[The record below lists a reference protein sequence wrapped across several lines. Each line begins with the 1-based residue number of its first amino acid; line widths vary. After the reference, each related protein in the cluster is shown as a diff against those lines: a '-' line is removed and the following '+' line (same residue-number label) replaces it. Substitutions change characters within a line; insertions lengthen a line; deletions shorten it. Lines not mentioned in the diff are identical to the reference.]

1 MTAKPFAV
9 GDIVVIINT
18 AAWSSNPIYTVS
30 RVKRVLKPYLV
41 IEDDTKWK
49 HNGYPHPRYQGYHAP
64 RIEHIDNPIGQAGTD
79 IATFFL
85 SHYTALANLRN
96 RVKRRISDLKW
107 DQLTL
112 EQLTAIDQALP

>member
-41 IEDDTKWK
+41 TEDDTKWK
-49 HNGYPHPRYQGYHAP
+49 HSGYPYPRHQGYHAP
-64 RIEHIDNPIGQAGTD
+64 RIEHITEELRQTI
-79 IATFFL
+79 
-85 SHYTALANLRN
+85 ALANLRN

-112 EQLTAIDQALP
+112 EQLTVIDRALP